1 MPSWGVRGRSHSPDW
16 KAEHAVCPHT
26 RPVVRCAERCARH
39 PSVNR
44 PMADCS
50 CGGRSCGGRSCGGRS
65 CGGCSCGGCSCG
77 GCSYCCRADWA
88 GRSRARGR
96 GGFAGCLRRA
106 AAHRGSRRLAAL
118 RLRGTRDRV
127 PGGARGDRDE
137 PVRRP
142 GSWYRG
148 TRRNAGTRPADR
160 VVSGVQRRSCRRRG
174 GPSHRVVQA
183 IRPGNRRN
191 PGWRPVAET
200 ARSLDDRTRPNTD
213 RPAQPVLDARS
224 EAQDPTHRDVAAHG
238 ARGGDDRRAQLR
250 AAKPRTGAAPGA
262 RAAPPAR
269 ARASR
274 PPSAMALHRNR
285 DWLTRRIALLGRG
298 CRVHVVP
305 LARCRLRHVD
315 RGRAG

>member
-1 MPSWGVRGRSHSPDW
+1 MPSARTPDPSSLRRTLRPAPLRQPPHGRLLLRRLLLRRLLLRWLLLH
-16 KAEHAVCPHT
+16 
-26 RPVVRCAERCARH
+26 
-39 PSVNR
+39 
-44 PMADCS
+44 
-50 CGGRSCGGRSCGGRS
+50 
-65 CGGCSCGGCSCG
+65 
-77 GCSYCCRADWA
+77 CCRADWA

-118 RLRGTRDRV
+118 RLRGTRDRM

-148 TRRNAGTRPADR
+148 TRRNAGTRPADW

-183 IRPGNRRN
+183 IRPGNRGN
-191 PGWRPVAET
+191 PGRRPVAET

-213 RPAQPVLDARS
+213 RPAQPVLDAGS

-285 DWLTRRIALLGRG
+285 DWLTRRIALLGVDAAFMSFPSRG
-298 CRVHVVP
+298 
-305 LARCRLRHVD
+305 A
-315 RGRAG
+315 A